1 MSYIM
6 YADIESLI
14 QKIDGRANNPEKY
27 STTKIGKDIPCTYS
41 TSTIRVFDHLIILK
55 TSMLYFL
62 RNIVW
67 KRFCSSLKEHA
78 TNIFN
83 FERKKMLPLT
93 KEVLKVRQETA
104 IVTVVEKES

>member
-1 MSYIM
+1 MKKVLQFS
-6 YADIESLI
+6 
-14 QKIDGRANNPEKY
+14 
-27 STTKIGKDIPCTYS
+27 
-41 TSTIRVFDHLIILK
+41 
-55 TSMLYFL
+55 
-62 RNIVW
+62 
-67 KRFCSSLKEHA
+67 KEHA